1 MPAVENSEE
10 QQEISVENNETNDT
24 TQEETTE
31 STIVSSKIK
40 DDLLNEIRFSLLK
53 CLFKKL
59 DVVENVGGKQAIPYF
74 QVRLFFLIS

>member
-1 MPAVENSEE
+1 MENSEE
-10 QQEISVENNETNDT
+10 QQEITVKNNETNEA

-31 STIVSSKIK
+31 STTASSKIE
-40 DDLLNEIRFSLLK
+40 DGLLNEIRFSLLS

-74 QVRLFFLIS
+74 QVRLVLYIYI